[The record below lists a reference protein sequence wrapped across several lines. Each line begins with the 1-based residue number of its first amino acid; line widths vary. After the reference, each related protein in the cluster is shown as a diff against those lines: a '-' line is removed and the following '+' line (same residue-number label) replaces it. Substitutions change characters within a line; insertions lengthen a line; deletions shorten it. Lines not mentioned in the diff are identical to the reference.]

1 MTEWNNCWIIYPSI
15 NQIHLT
21 TRSDNQIVNIFRYF
35 CLGHL
40 IQHAKGLKY
49 NLKICHSNSKCS
61 VYLQFF
67 FFLLPFLR
75 CILKENWQCTQK
87 GKKKKKASGWMMFML
102 YVVSDSGENEK
113 EAHMLLIVWK
123 NKMSFMTNKY
133 IAVFH
138 DSFHLYSSSRWQ
150 MAYDERKTIEEGSQK
165 TRNKQ

>member
-67 FFLLPFLR
+67 FFFFAPLLEVYP
-75 CILKENWQCTQK
+75 K
-87 GKKKKKASGWMMFML
+87 GKLTMYPKREEKKKGL
-102 YVVSDSGENEK
+102 LLNDVYVVRSFWQWWKWKRSSYAAYCMEKQNEL
-113 EAHMLLIVWK
+113 HDQQVYR
-123 NKMSFMTNKY
+123 SF
-133 IAVFH
+133 
-138 DSFHLYSSSRWQ
+138 SW
-150 MAYDERKTIEEGSQK
+150 
-165 TRNKQ
+165 